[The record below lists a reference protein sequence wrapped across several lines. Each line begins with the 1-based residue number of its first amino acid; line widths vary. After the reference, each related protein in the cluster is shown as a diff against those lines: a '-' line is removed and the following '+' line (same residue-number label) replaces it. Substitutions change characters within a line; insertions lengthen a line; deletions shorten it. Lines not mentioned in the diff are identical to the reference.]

1 MLINL
6 SLGLRVSELVALQ
19 WKDLKDSYPQIR
31 RMEQKQ
37 WEQLPDGTWKAYL
50 TVVDHTKSTAGTRTL
65 YVVSTS
71 AALFEQV
78 RAFNLRMGYDCEPD
92 SYIFLHD
99 NNRITA
105 NSIDSYYERYCKMLG
120 ITKKGN
126 HGARRTA
133 LTKIADNPNIN
144 LKDAMQW
151 AGHRDVK
158 TFIDHYCYSRY
169 SDEQKKA
176 KLEKTLNL

>member
-1 MLINL
+1 MWYHPLRHYL
-6 SLGLRVSELVALQ
+6 SRYE
-19 WKDLKDSYPQIR
+19 P
-31 RMEQKQ
+31 
-37 WEQLPDGTWKAYL
+37 
-50 TVVDHTKSTAGTRTL
+50 
-65 YVVSTS
+65 
-71 AALFEQV
+71 
-78 RAFNLRMGYDCEPD
+78 FNQRMGYDCEPD

-120 ITKKGN
+120 IAKKGN

-151 AGHRDVK
+151 AGHR
-158 TFIDHYCYSRY
+158 T
-169 SDEQKKA
+169 
-176 KLEKTLNL
+176 